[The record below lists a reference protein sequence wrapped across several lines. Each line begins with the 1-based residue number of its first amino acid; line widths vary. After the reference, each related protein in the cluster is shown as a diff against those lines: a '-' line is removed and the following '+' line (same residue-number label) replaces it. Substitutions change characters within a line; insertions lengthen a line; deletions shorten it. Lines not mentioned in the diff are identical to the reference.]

1 MILPKEPLG
10 ETMAIHGPVKGL
22 PVLVALVLA
31 VLMVFVV
38 ASGAVEAAPLHTAS
52 TPVSSWSYG
61 VVKTVSVGPLRAS
74 DNWVYQGNA
83 TFGYTVTTWTNNTT
97 GNTFE
102 ITILRTMGAAFSVEF
117 CDPSCTSPTNW
128 VNVSYRA
135 WESTTGISN
144 FTTQGLVYE
153 NGLPVPAVGL
163 ENSSVEVRSNLTERY
178 DAHLPVLK
186 WPADKVRYLTGSI
199 VGHAAVSFAPALSL
213 FPTALTAGT
222 SWNSTS
228 AFLASGGANLSY
240 FYAARGPFHS
250 GTVGPYSGIPV
261 SFATH
266 GTVAV
271 EGAYASGSS
280 IVLGGVT
287 YPAINLTVIGPFN
300 VREGVLFVPDTADL
314 LGGSNAA
321 VSGNASGT
329 TSVQQ
334 SSLDLKELAGGH
346 FGLAASSWRVV
357 TNTVN
362 PYDTASSNANSSEI
376 APTVASG
383 NPVSSVTLQGQ
394 PQTTAQVTSTQQC
407 LTAGTGC
414 PAAGGNSSPRSVLG
428 AVVVIGAIA
437 TIGALVALAVVAR
450 RRRVPPPTY
459 PNAVLYPPGAAGP
472 SGPARAPATPA
483 APPAP
488 EDDPLDHLW

>member
-1 MILPKEPLG
+1 
-10 ETMAIHGPVKGL
+10 MAIHAPVKGL
-22 PVLVALVLA
+22 TVLLAVVMA

-38 ASGAVEAAPLHTAS
+38 AAGAVEASPLQPAS

-61 VVKTVSVGPLRAS
+61 IVKTVSVGPLRAS

-83 TFGYTVTTWTNNTT
+83 TFGYTVTTWTNNTSAD
-97 GNTFE
+97 TFE

-117 CDPSCTSPTNW
+117 CDPSCTSPANW
-128 VNVSYRA
+128 VNISYRA

-144 FTTQGLVYE
+144 FTTHGFVYE
-153 NGLPVPAVGL
+153 NSNSVPAVGL
-163 ENSSVEVRSNLTERY
+163 ENSSVGVRSNLTESY

-186 WPADKVRYLTGSI
+186 WPADKIRYLTGSI
-199 VGHAAVSFAPALSL
+199 VGHSAVSFTPALGL
-213 FPTALTAGT
+213 FPTALTVGT

-261 SFATH
+261 SFTTH

-271 EGAYASGSS
+271 VGAYAPGSS
-280 IVLGGVT
+280 IVLGGVS

-300 VREGVLFVPDTADL
+300 VREGILFIPDTTDL

-334 SSLDLKELAGGH
+334 SSLDLRELAGGH

-357 TNTVN
+357 TNAAN
-362 PYDTASSNANSSEI
+362 PADTASTNANSSEI
-376 APTVASG
+376 APAVASG

-394 PQTTAQVTSTQQC
+394 PQSEAQVTSTQQC

-414 PAAGGNSSPRSVLG
+414 PAAGSNSSPHSLLG
-428 AVVVIGAIA
+428 EIVVVGAIA
-437 TIGALVALAVVAR
+437 SIGALVALAVVTR
-450 RRRVPPPTY
+450 RRSVPAPAY
-459 PNAVLYPPGAAGP
+459 PNASLYPPGAAGSTVP
-472 SGPARAPATPA
+472 VTAPATPG
-483 APPAP
+483 APPPA